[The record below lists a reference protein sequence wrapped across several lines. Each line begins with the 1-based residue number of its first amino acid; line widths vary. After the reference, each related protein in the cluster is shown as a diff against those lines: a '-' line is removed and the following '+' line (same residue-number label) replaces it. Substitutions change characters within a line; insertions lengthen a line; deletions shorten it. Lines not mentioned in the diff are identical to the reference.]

1 MKIEI
6 LSSIDSTNSEMKR
19 RAQKAKLENEFVLMA
34 KEQTH
39 GRGRGERTWKCR
51 PDESLA
57 ASYWISLNEQEGLSL
72 KWASSLPLVVGLAM
86 VKAAEKRLAHLGRS
100 PETLSCVGLKWPND
114 VLVKGQ
120 GKLAGILCE
129 LVHNSLNFG
138 VVAGIGVNLQDSEG
152 ALHNLPRPAAVW
164 SEAFQDNWTSE
175 EACADIGREL
185 FVLVKHLAADGFAS
199 LAAQWYAHC
208 LHKGLDTAVKIGL
221 APKDSDFEQGSVCFG
236 DKAATVSASQAV
248 KIGKTVGLGE
258 HGELLLR
265 SNKGEDFAVTIGDV
279 SF

>member
-1 MKIEI
+1 MNIEI
-6 LSSIDSTNSEMKR
+6 LPSIDSTNSEMKR
-19 RAQKAKLENEFVLMA
+19 RAQKVKLENEFVLMA
-34 KEQTH
+34 EEQTH
-39 GRGRGERTWKCR
+39 GRGRGERTWNCR
-51 PDESLA
+51 PGESLA
-57 ASYWISLNEQEGLSL
+57 ASYWINLNEQEGPSL
-72 KWASSLPLVVGLAM
+72 KLASSLPLVVGLAM
-86 VKAAEKRLAHLGRS
+86 VKAAEKRLIHLGRS
-100 PETLSCVGLKWPND
+100 PETLSGVGLKWPND

-164 SEAFQDNWTSE
+164 SEVFGDRWTNKK
-175 EACADIGREL
+175 ACEDIGQEL
-185 FVLVKHLAADGFAS
+185 FILVKRLAADGFAP
-199 LAAQWYAHC
+199 LATEWYAHC

-221 APKDSDFEQGSVCFG
+221 APKDSDFEKGSVCFG
-236 DKAATVSASQAV
+236 DKVATISASQEV
-248 KIGKTVGLGE
+248 KVGKTVGLGE

-265 SNKGEDFAVTIGDV
+265 SNKGQDFSVTIGDV